1 MLHGDRYTLRAVA
14 EHIGTMP
21 CSGHYVTWI
30 VEQSSC
36 ICYNDSNVTRAES
49 LPARIDQNATLVIYV
64 RAAMLPAVSMQGA
77 AQTHPPK
84 EESNTA
90 FAKNRLSCERLS
102 QNEELWRTHAR
113 ISGAA
118 DATDMPA
125 GTVCVAQDDA
135 SFGAADL
142 RLAKTGDAEKLPG
155 VTRAPADTAAFAE
168 KSVSSESDE
177 DVLRSCGA
185 ADAATQACCVRT
197 EMVSCSLTALCA
209 TCWELTHGT

>member
-1 MLHGDRYTLRAVA
+1 MCLALQDSVEPCTLDALLAEHEMGGAVTGVDWLCQHCSEPYVAHNGCTLRGHGAALIFVLKRAVWEQNAWRKCHRRVALPQELMLHSDRYTLRAVA

-21 CSGHYVTWI
+21 CSGHYLTWI

-49 LPARIDQNATLVIYV
+49 LPARIDQNATLVICV

-102 QNEELWRTHAR
+102 QN
-113 ISGAA
+113 
-118 DATDMPA
+118 
-125 GTVCVAQDDA
+125 
-135 SFGAADL
+135 
-142 RLAKTGDAEKLPG
+142 
-155 VTRAPADTAAFAE
+155 
-168 KSVSSESDE
+168 
-177 DVLRSCGA
+177 
-185 ADAATQACCVRT
+185 
-197 EMVSCSLTALCA
+197 
-209 TCWELTHGT
+209 